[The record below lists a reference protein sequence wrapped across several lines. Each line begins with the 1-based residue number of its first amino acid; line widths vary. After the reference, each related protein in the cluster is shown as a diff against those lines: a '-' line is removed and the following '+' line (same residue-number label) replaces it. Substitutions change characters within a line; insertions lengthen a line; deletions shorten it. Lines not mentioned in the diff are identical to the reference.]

1 VAARHPDHRGVAL
14 LVKELNEVYKATPS
28 LYTQDHD
35 AAGFAWIDANDA
47 SGNVFSFLRYGDDG
61 SALACIAN
69 FAGQPHDGYRLG
81 LPWAGTWREVLN
93 TDAEAYAGSGVGNL
107 GSVEASSDEGWHGQ
121 PASALL
127 RLPPLGTVW
136 LASQGPEA

>member
-1 VAARHPDHRGVAL
+1 
-14 LVKELNEVYKATPS
+14 VKELNEVYKATPA

-69 FAGQPHDGYRLG
+69 FAGSRTTATGSG

-93 TDAEAYAGSGVGNL
+93 TDAEAYSAAASGTSAPSRRRRRLARAARLGAAARAAAGHRL
-107 GSVEASSDEGWHGQ
+107 AGQ
-121 PASALL
+121 
-127 RLPPLGTVW
+127 
-136 LASQGPEA
+136 